1 MATQLLKR
9 GIGIFSEPRRLLE
22 REGFE
27 LVEMADCD
35 TCCGFGGKIVL
46 DYPELS
52 GSVLKRK
59 LDNIEATG
67 VNTVVTNCIP
77 CVLQLRG
84 GLDKR
89 QSRIKVMHSAE
100 LLAKSL

>member
-1 MATQLLKR
+1 MYR
-9 GIGIFSEPRRLLE
+9 EPRELLE

-27 LVEMADCD
+27 VVEMADSD
-35 TCCGFGGKIVL
+35 ACCGFGGETVL
-46 DYPELS
+46 RYPELS

-59 LDNIEATG
+59 LDRIEATG
-67 VNTVVTNCIP
+67 AGIVVTNCTP

-89 QSRIKVMHSAE
+89 RSDIKVMHSAE
-100 LLAKSL
+100 LLAQYDDASDQPV